1 MRLTSNQD
9 DFESFHVQSLHFFTN
24 HLIKNHSLTISIF
37 SIMDASN
44 TISTQPQPDSPQ
56 SRLSEI
62 SSGSGPWLN
71 AWYDPMAHLKR
82 TSARIATVDITN
94 DGNHALLVVDDSK
107 RLKVF
112 RGMNLISSHKLLD
125 HASCLAVFH
134 PSSDSKTTTTTIS
147 SSATKPSSSLPAIAV
162 ATGCYIYIYRSMR
175 PYYKFT
181 LPTLSVDAEE
191 LSIWSRCRSG
201 EYAVNHALDAL
212 TALSLKTKE
221 LSFRSLFILSIT
233 ERRDQIK
240 YMTSY
245 SGTELVRNSCITTMT
260 AIHRGD
266 SDVNAVSSL
275 VIGTESAELHFLD
288 FSGSQI
294 TKSMQIPSVPFS
306 VVVIGLLSIDYR
318 VIVATRSAIIYTL
331 RNGKLLGNYIE
342 MESAITAMAA
352 FNQNIIVSTLN
363 RTLSAF
369 HIKGSN
375 VKLWSLYFKVHY
387 ICSFNKHFS

>member
-1 MRLTSNQD
+1 MNTAKQID
-9 DFESFHVQSLHFFTN
+9 EKEDES
-24 HLIKNHSLTISIF
+24 
-37 SIMDASN
+37 
-44 TISTQPQPDSPQ
+44 PR
-56 SRLSEI
+56 SRLNEI

-71 AWYDPMAHLKR
+71 AWYDPMAHLNS

-125 HASCLAVFH
+125 LASCLAVFH
-134 PSSDSKTTTTTIS
+134 PSSSSNSSKL
-147 SSATKPSSSLPAIAV
+147 SSSLPAIAV

-181 LPTLSVDAEE
+181 VPALPVDAEE
-191 LSIWSRCRSG
+191 LDIWNQCRSG
-201 EYAVNHALDAL
+201 DSTPEQALE
-212 TALSLKTKE
+212 ALSALKLKSKE
-221 LSFRSLFILSIT
+221 LTFRSLFILSMT
-233 ERRDQIK
+233 EREEQIK
-240 YMTSY
+240 FINSY
-245 SGTELVRNSCITTMT
+245 SATELARSSCITTMT

-266 SDVNAVSSL
+266 TDNNAVSSL
-275 VIGTESAELHFLD
+275 IVGTESGELHFLD

-294 TKSMQIPSVPFS
+294 TTSLQIPAVPLSVA
-306 VVVIGLLSIDYR
+306 VIGLLSIDYR
-318 VIVATRSAIIYTL
+318 VVVATRSAVIYTV

-352 FNQNIIVSTLN
+352 WNQNIVVSTLN

-375 VKLWSLYFKVHY
+375 VKLWSLYFKVFHPVPTY
-387 ICSFNKHFS
+387 